1 MSYGSNIR
9 VGFNLILSG
18 QRPFQLCTYSLE
30 EFIKERKKN
39 AKMLQRDTGPNELGL
54 TGPRSSDGL
63 SHLWIGDPMARKK
76 KDSLDLQLCLIG
88 YELI

>member
-1 MSYGSNIR
+1 
-9 VGFNLILSG
+9 
-18 QRPFQLCTYSLE
+18 
-30 EFIKERKKN
+30 
-39 AKMLQRDTGPNELGL
+39 MLQRDTGPNELGL